1 MEIYSRAVG
10 IQVEL
15 DRIAAHV
22 ATQVGSGDAVSAVL
36 ATEPEPGCRIYLCA
50 FDGGDG
56 YRSWLAVDAD
66 GNPVGERTQV
76 RAAVSIAALCEVA
89 ADAAGGGDVD
99 ELIERLEELRERE
112 DPPGVEQAL
121 VAARDLRDV
130 LGEPP
135 QLASPSRL
143 DAIGEAARRLEH
155 ELDPAGSSPFG
166 SALQASQAAVA
177 ELQREVEAGYRVP
190 LDQ

>member
-1 MEIYSRAVG
+1 MEIYSRAVEL
-10 IQVEL
+10 QKEL
-15 DRIAAHV
+15 DRIAAQV
-22 ATQVGSGDAVSAVL
+22 STQVGADDDVSAVL
-36 ATEPEPGCRIYLCA
+36 ATEPEPGRRIYLCA
-50 FDGGDG
+50 LDGGDG
-56 YRSWLAVDAD
+56 YRSWLAVD
-66 GNPVGERTQV
+66 GEGGPVVQRAQV
-76 RAAVSIAALCEVA
+76 RAAISIAALCEVA

-99 ELIERLEELRERE
+99 ELVERLQELRARE
-112 DPPGVEQAL
+112 DPPGIEQAL
-121 VAARDLRDV
+121 VAARELRDV

-143 DAIGEAARRLEH
+143 DAIGEAARRLER

-190 LDQ
+190 LD